1 MSCWRTGPPQLRS
14 EQAYTVV
21 EHQKPL
27 GQLAPGPRAATGT
40 RLAFNFL
47 PVSFD
52 DGPIKAWTEPFESS
66 DQLDALRRRLAD
78 THVIVKLNQAGR
90 IACVPFV
97 SDAQIEGEPQTFGT
111 SGPDLFIAAH
121 LLQAALGRTMVWGL
135 SRFSS
140 PGSRP
145 GGWPSCRVRGTGT

>member
-1 MSCWRTGPPQLRS
+1 LFNTKSPSAQL
-14 EQAYTVV
+14 V
-21 EHQKPL
+21 
-27 GQLAPGPRAATGT
+27 PGPRAATGT

-78 THVIVKLNQAGR
+78 THVVVKLNQAGR

-121 LLQAALGRTMVWGL
+121 LLQAALGRTCQ
-135 SRFSS
+135 RAQ
-140 PGSRP
+140 PDPAERND
-145 GGWPSCRVRGTGT
+145 RGRSGQVTARCLRRDAARA